1 MRAGKGWSGRAN
13 PTMTGEHMKKNS
25 AVIAIGF
32 LCGWVMSA
40 SAQQAPTLQQA
51 PAIQPNAPVV
61 GVSPFGVTVTTMNTV
76 VLGWSAKKAVLG
88 KAVLNDMRQK
98 IGTIDDIII
107 TPDNSV
113 SFAIISTGGFLGL
126 GKHDVAIPMNQI
138 RSVNNDF
145 ILPGATKD
153 ALKVL
158 PAFEYQKAK

>member
-1 MRAGKGWSGRAN
+1 
-13 PTMTGEHMKKNS
+13 MKKNI
-25 AVIAIGF
+25 AVIALG
-32 LCGWVMSA
+32 LSCGGVIPA
-40 SAQQAPTLQQA
+40 HAQQATTLQQ
-51 PAIQPNAPVV
+51 PTAIQPNAPVA

-88 KAVLNDMRQK
+88 KTVLNDLHQK
-98 IGTIDDIII
+98 IGTIDDVII
-107 TPDNSV
+107 TPENSV

-138 RSVNNDF
+138 RAVNNEF

-158 PAFEYQKAK
+158 PAFEYQKSK

>member
-1 MRAGKGWSGRAN
+1 
-13 PTMTGEHMKKNS
+13 MKKNS

-32 LCGWVMSA
+32 LCAGVISA
-40 SAQQAPTLQQA
+40 NAQQVPAPQQA
-51 PAIQPNAPVV
+51 AAIQPNAPIA

-88 KAVLNDMRQK
+88 KVVLNDLRQK

-107 TPDNSV
+107 TPENSV

-138 RSVNNDF
+138 RIVNNDF

-153 ALKVL
+153 APKVL
-158 PAFEYQKAK
+158 PAFEYQKSK